1 MNVSLSRSGFTVDP
15 EEDTLRYRC
24 CGRRLV
30 LVPNR
35 STPSGLNDYGSVALT
50 SQVMKVLEELV
61 FAHLKLCESSLASL
75 SSMWHVQK
83 QLAYRANRSTEDTIS
98 IALQTAQEHLEKPNT
113 YVRMLSL
120 DFSSAF
126 HTVIPSRVV
135 SKLYSLGLNSTICN
149 WTLDFL
155 TNHPQTVRTVTGI
168 ICDEHDETRGRART
182 RAELCRCHILM
193 PLIDTRAAVRSGR
206 SGDWS
211 RSASMDGRGGL
222 LGVRRPPRSWCCW
235 KVFLLLSIFFHNYLS
250 LLLDCPPICVCS
262 PTEIYCNKSD
272 SSNFFPLLSFQ
283 GSGSGGNTTG
293 DFEDLFQNITSIYID
308 NWTGLQTLRDV
319 DMELYT
325 GLERLTIT
333 RSNLHTI
340 HARVFSKNPHLRYI
354 YLSKNPM
361 LTTLSWQIFEQ
372 LQLFELHL
380 EEVEFACG
388 CEIRWLQ
395 LWQQRG
401 EAGLSGQ
408 QLHCT
413 DGSRKILLHDMNI
426 SSCDLPDISVSH
438 SNLTVVEGDSVT
450 AICNGS
456 GSPLPEVDWAV
467 NGLHSIN
474 AQAEISHTDYVRP
487 HMDIYQDYV
496 EGCLTFKNPTHHNN
510 GNYTLEATNY
520 LGVAN
525 STVYGHFLDKPFDGE
540 SGHCLLCPSV
550 FLPVTP
556 TAETHKPE
564 DDTFGVSITV
574 GLAGFVCVMLVVLF
588 LLINK
593 YGRHSKFGMKGPVAV
608 ISGEEDSASPLHH
621 VNHGIISPC
630 TLDAGPDAVVIGM
643 TRIPVIENPQYFRH
657 GHNYVQHIKRRDIIL
672 KRELGEG
679 AFGKVFLAEC
689 YNLSPTKDKML
700 VAIKNLKDPTLAAR
714 KDFQREAELLTNLQH
729 EHIVKFYG
737 VCVDGDPLIMVFEY
751 MKHGDLNKFLRA
763 HGPDALILVDGQP
776 LQTNGE
782 LGLSQM
788 LHIASQIAAGMLYLA
803 SQHFVHRDLATRNCL
818 VGNGLLVK
826 IGDFGMSRDIY
837 STDYYRVG
845 GHTMLPIR
853 WMPPESIMYRKFTTE
868 SDVWSFGVILWEIFT
883 YGKQPWFQLANNE
896 VIECITQGRVLECPW
911 LCPKEIYDMMRGCWQ
926 REPQQRHNIK
936 DIQKMLFALMK
947 ATPVYLDILG

>member
-1 MNVSLSRSGFTVDP
+1 
-15 EEDTLRYRC
+15 
-24 CGRRLV
+24 
-30 LVPNR
+30 
-35 STPSGLNDYGSVALT
+35 
-50 SQVMKVLEELV
+50 
-61 FAHLKLCESSLASL
+61 
-75 SSMWHVQK
+75 
-83 QLAYRANRSTEDTIS
+83 
-98 IALQTAQEHLEKPNT
+98 
-113 YVRMLSL
+113 
-120 DFSSAF
+120 
-126 HTVIPSRVV
+126 
-135 SKLYSLGLNSTICN
+135 
-149 WTLDFL
+149 
-155 TNHPQTVRTVTGI
+155 
-168 ICDEHDETRGRART
+168 
-182 RAELCRCHILM
+182 
-193 PLIDTRAAVRSGR
+193 
-206 SGDWS
+206 
-211 RSASMDGRGGL
+211 MDGSGALFGA
-222 LGVRRPPRSWCCW
+222 LGARRPPRIWCCW
-235 KVFLLLSIFFHNYLS
+235 MHICFLLSSVFFRHYLS
-250 LLLDCPPICVCS
+250 SLLDCPPTCTCS
-262 PTEIYCNKSD
+262 PVEIHCNKSD
-272 SSNFFPLLSFQ
+272 NSKFFPLLSFQ
-283 GSGSGGNTTG
+283 GTESTGNSTGSIE
-293 DFEDLFQNITSIYID
+293 DPFQSIEDLFQNITSFHIE

-325 GLERLTIT
+325 GLQRLTIT

-340 HARVFSKNPHLRYI
+340 QARVFSKNPHLRYI
-354 YLSKNPM
+354 DLSKNPA
-361 LTTLSWQIFEQ
+361 LTTLSWQIFEH
-372 LQLFELHL
+372 LQLSELHL
-380 EEVEFACG
+380 EEVVFACG
-388 CEIRWLQ
+388 CGIRWLQ

-401 EAGLSGQ
+401 EAGLSSQ
-408 QLHCT
+408 QLYCA
-413 DGSRKILLHDMNI
+413 DGYSKILLNDMNI
-426 SSCDLPDISVSH
+426 SNCELPDISVSH
-438 SNLTVVEGDSVT
+438 SNLTVIEGDRVS

-456 GSPLPEVDWAV
+456 GSPLPEVDWPV

-474 AQAEISHTDYVRP
+474 AQEASVYDNHTILSINITLVNVSRDDNNFLLTCTATNIVGMTNASVQLTVHFPPYIVKLKEPERRHDTCIEFTVRGSPHPTLRWYHEEEEISHTDYVRP
-487 HMDIYQDYV
+487 DMDIYQDYI
-496 EGCLTFKNPTHHNN
+496 EGCLNFKNPTHHNN
-510 GNYTLEATNY
+510 GNYTLEASNY
-520 LGVAN
+520 LGVAT
-525 STVYGHFLDKPFDGE
+525 STVYGHFLDGPIGVTNEDYDYVPTEETPKPDE
-540 SGHCLLCPSV
+540 
-550 FLPVTP
+550 
-556 TAETHKPE
+556 
-564 DDTFGVSITV
+564 DTFGVSIAV
-574 GLAGFVCVMLVVLF
+574 GLAGFACLMLLVLF

-593 YGRHSKFGMKGPVAV
+593 YGRRSKFGMKGPVAV

-630 TLDAGPDAVVIGM
+630 SLDSGPDAVVIGM

-657 GHNYVQHIKRRDIIL
+657 GHNCNKPTTYVQHIKRRDIIL

-700 VAIKNLKDPTLAAR
+700 VAVKTLKDPTLAAR

-763 HGPDALILVDGQP
+763 HGPDAMILVDGQP

-788 LHIASQIAAGMLYLA
+788 LHIASQIAAGMIYLA

-896 VIECITQGRVLECPW
+896 VIECITQGRVLERPR
-911 LCPKEIYDMMRGCWQ
+911 LGPKEVYDMMLGCWQ
-926 REPQQRHNIK
+926 REPQQRLNIK
-936 DIQKMLFALMK
+936 DIQKMLFTMMK